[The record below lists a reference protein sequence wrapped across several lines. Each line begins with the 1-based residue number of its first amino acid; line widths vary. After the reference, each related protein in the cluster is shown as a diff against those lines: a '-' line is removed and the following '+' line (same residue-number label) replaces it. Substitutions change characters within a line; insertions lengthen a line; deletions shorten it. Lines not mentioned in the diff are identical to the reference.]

1 MPLALPS
8 GVIQVGVYGKFRT
21 GRASGTRRTVVPA
34 FSSRLLTFSYS
45 IAEFTA
51 SPPPQTAPSH
61 LNRPRELTLRSC
73 GLESLVFPDFS
84 RIALVDEAT
93 RKAGVL
99 IEALAWIRQ
108 FRDRYIIIKLGGSAL
123 ENPEAVKSFLTDV
136 IFLET
141 VGMRPVVI
149 HGGGKEISQAMEDA
163 GIEPRWVQGRRYTDQ
178 KTLEIAANILARDIC
193 TRLIDEVGR
202 QGGSAVGLSFATGKN
217 VLIGERLALTSDSG
231 EEIDLGLVGHVT
243 DINREF
249 LDAITGV
256 GKIPIIP
263 CIAVDRNGQMLNV
276 NGDTAAAAVAR
287 LLKAEKLVFVSDVPG
302 LLRDKNDPES
312 LISHINVS
320 EARSLIADG
329 TISAGMIPKIEAAL
343 EALEAGVGK
352 LHIVDGRRQHSLLLE
367 IYSNMGVGTE
377 IVA

>member
-1 MPLALPS
+1 
-8 GVIQVGVYGKFRT
+8 
-21 GRASGTRRTVVPA
+21 
-34 FSSRLLTFSYS
+34 
-45 IAEFTA
+45 
-51 SPPPQTAPSH
+51 
-61 LNRPRELTLRSC
+61 
-73 GLESLVFPDFS
+73 
-84 RIALVDEAT
+84 VDEAT

-178 KTLEIAANILARDIC
+178 KTLEIAANVLARDIC
-193 TRLIDEVGR
+193 TRLIDEVAS
-202 QGGSAVGLSFATGKN
+202 QGATAVGLSFATGKN
-217 VLIGERLALTSDSG
+217 VLIGEQLALTSDSG
-231 EEIDLGLVGHVT
+231 EEIDLGLVGQVT

-249 LDAITGV
+249 LDAITGA
-256 GKIPIIP
+256 GKIPMIP
-263 CIAVDRNGQMLNV
+263 CIAVDRTGQLLNV

-287 LLKAEKLVFVSDVPG
+287 ILKAEKLVFVSDVPG
-302 LLRDKNDPES
+302 LLRDKDDPES
-312 LISHINVS
+312 LISHIDIA
-320 EARSLIADG
+320 EARTLIADG

-367 IYSNMGVGTE
+367 IYSNMGIGTE

>member
-1 MPLALPS
+1 M
-8 GVIQVGVYGKFRT
+8 
-21 GRASGTRRTVVPA
+21 
-34 FSSRLLTFSYS
+34 
-45 IAEFTA
+45 
-51 SPPPQTAPSH
+51 
-61 LNRPRELTLRSC
+61 
-73 GLESLVFPDFS
+73 
-84 RIALVDEAT
+84 DEAT

-99 IEALAWIRQ
+99 IEALAWIRR

-123 ENPEAVKSFLTDV
+123 ENADAIRSFLTDV

-163 GIEPRWVQGRRYTDQ
+163 GIEPSWVQGRRYTDQ
-178 KTLEIAANILARDIC
+178 KTLEIAARVLAREIC
-193 TRLIDEVGR
+193 TRLVNEIAR
-202 QGGSAVGLSFATGKN
+202 QGGTAVGLSFATGKN

-231 EEIDLGLVGHVT
+231 EKIDIGLVGHVT

-249 LDAITGV
+249 LDTITSSGR
-256 GKIPIIP
+256 IPIIP
-263 CIAVDRNGQMLNV
+263 CIAVDRDGQLLNV

-287 LLKAEKLVFVSDVPG
+287 ILKAEKLVFVSDVPG
-302 LLRDKNDPES
+302 LLRDKGDPDS
-312 LISHINVS
+312 LISHIDVA
-320 EARSLIADG
+320 EARSLITDG

-352 LHIVDGRRQHSLLLE
+352 LHIIDGRRQHSLLLE

-377 IVA
+377 IVS